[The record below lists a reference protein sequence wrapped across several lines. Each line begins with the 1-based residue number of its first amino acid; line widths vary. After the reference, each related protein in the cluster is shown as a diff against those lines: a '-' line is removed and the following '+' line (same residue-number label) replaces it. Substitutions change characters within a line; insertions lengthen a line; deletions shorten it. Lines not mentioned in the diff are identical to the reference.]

1 MKRLCLLF
9 LLIAVSLSRAASPSL
24 VVIDAG
30 HGGRDSGAKA
40 NGLVEKELTL
50 DTARRL
56 EARLRKAKIKTV
68 MLRTRDE
75 FIDLDDR
82 VRFANRYIGKNAVLV
97 SIHFNAVGGSSA
109 RGLETFFWKPEAT
122 ALAVRVQNNVAKK
135 TGLAN
140 VGVNRR
146 RLRLTRNPEIPSIL
160 VEAGFLT
167 NRTEARFLAK
177 PHGRDAVAQ
186 GIAAGIFELRQK
198 GEKGIRRVPYIASSL
213 SRKTDPKEGGQRM
226 RPGH

>member
-1 MKRLCLLF
+1 MLRICLF
-9 LLIAVSLSRAASPSL
+9 LFILTVTVLKAASPAL

-30 HGGRDSGAKA
+30 HGGRDSGARA

-56 EARLRKAKIKTV
+56 ETRLRKEKIKTV
-68 MLRTRDE
+68 MVRTSDV

-82 VRFANRYIGKNAVLV
+82 VRFANRFARKDAVLV
-97 SIHFNAVGGSSA
+97 SIHFNAVSGSGA

-122 ALAVRVQNNVAKK
+122 ALAVRVQNKVAKK

-167 NRTEARFLAK
+167 NRTEARYLSSPLA
-177 PHGRDAVAQ
+177 RDAIAA
-186 GIAAGIFELRQK
+186 GIAAGIVELRQK
-198 GEKGIRRVPYIASSL
+198 GEKGIRRVPEIASPL
-213 SRKTDPKEGGQRM
+213 SKKTDPKEGGR
-226 RPGH
+226 RLPPGN